1 MKTGVLV
8 VGAGLAGLVAALR
21 LAEDGRPVT
30 AVATGM
36 GAIQLAPGTLD
47 VLGYAPELVERPLE
61 ALPGFADSH
70 PDHPYAVLGATAV
83 RASVEWLLDHDG
95 DLGQPLSGDAGE
107 NLLLPTAAGAA
118 RPSGAAPET
127 LAGGDLRRGPRVV
140 AVGFR
145 QLRDFHAAYMAANL
159 AALTLP
165 GGGRIQARA
174 IELVPPADGEADLG
188 TLRLARLF
196 EDAGFRQAVA
206 DELRP
211 QLEGGETVAMP
222 AVLGVDDARVVW
234 QDLQDRLGAPVF
246 EVPTVP
252 PSIPGLRRVRALRTA
267 LARAGGRL
275 IVGPRAVGIDRAN
288 GIARAVHFDVPPRP
302 VTYEA
307 DSIVLATGGFAA
319 GGLARDSHG
328 TVRETVAGLDPAFLP
343 GNGEDAFGATYFDDH
358 PLARTG
364 IAVDERMHP
373 VGRDGAPIY
382 ENLYAA
388 GALVGGAVP
397 WREGSGDGISLA
409 TGFAAAGAILEE
421 TH

>member
-1 MKTGVLV
+1 MRTGVLV
-8 VGAGLAGLVAALR
+8 VGAGLAGLVAGLR
-21 LAEDGRPVT
+21 LAEAGRPVT
-30 AVATGM
+30 VVATGM

-47 VLGYAPELVERPLE
+47 VLGYTPELVERPLE
-61 ALPGFADSH
+61 ALPGFAESH
-70 PDHPYAVLGATAV
+70 PDHPYGILGATAV
-83 RASVEWLLDHDG
+83 RASVEWLLDHD
-95 DLGQPLSGDAGE
+95 LGQPLTGDAGE
-107 NLLLPTAAGAA
+107 NLLLPTAVGAA
-118 RPSGAAPET
+118 RPSAAAPET
-127 LAGGDLRRGPRVV
+127 IAAGDLRRGPRVL

-145 QLRDFHAAYMAANL
+145 QLRDFHAPYMAATL
-159 AALTLP
+159 AALALP
-165 GGGRIQARA
+165 DCGRIQARG
-174 IELVPPADGEADLG
+174 IELVPPTGGEADVG

-196 EDAGFRQAVA
+196 EDEGFRQAVVE
-206 DELRP
+206 ELRP
-211 QLEGGETVAMP
+211 QLEAGEAVAVP
-222 AVLGVDDARVVW
+222 AVLGVDRAREVW

-252 PSIPGLRRVRALRTA
+252 PSIPGLRRIRALRAA
-267 LARAGGRL
+267 LAAAGGRL
-275 IVGPRAVGIDRAN
+275 VVGPRAVGLERTD
-288 GIARAVHFDVPPRP
+288 GLARAVRFEVAPRP

-328 TVRETVAGLDPAFLP
+328 VVRETVAGLDPAFLP
-343 GNGEDAFGATYFDDH
+343 AEGQEPFGETYFDEH

-364 IAVDERMHP
+364 IAVDGHMHP
-373 VGRDGAPIY
+373 IGSDRAPVL

-388 GALVGGAVP
+388 GALIGGAEP

>member
-1 MKTGVLV
+1 V
-8 VGAGLAGLVAALR
+8 VGAGLAGLAAGLR
-21 LAEDGRPVT
+21 LAEAGRPVT
-30 AVATGM
+30 VVATGM

-47 VLGYAPELVERPLE
+47 VLGYAPDLVERPLE
-61 ALPGFADSH
+61 ALPSFAEAH
-70 PDHPYAVLGATAV
+70 PHHPYAVLGPTAV
-83 RASVEWLLDHDG
+83 RASVDWVLDH
-95 DLGQPLSGDAGE
+95 DLGQPLVGDGGE
-107 NLLLPTAAGAA
+107 NLLLPTAAGTA
-118 RPSGAAPET
+118 RPSAAAPET

-165 GGGRIQARA
+165 GGGRVEARA
-174 IELVPPADGEADLG
+174 VELVPPTGGEADVG

-196 EDAGFRQAVA
+196 EDADFRHAVV

-211 QLEGGETVAMP
+211 RLEPGESVAMP
-222 AVLGVDDARVVW
+222 AVLGVDPVRAVW
-234 QDLQDRLGAPVF
+234 QDLQDHLGAPVF

-252 PSIPGLRRVRALRTA
+252 PSIPGLRRVRALRAA
-267 LARAGGRL
+267 LADAGGRL
-275 IVGPRAVGIDRAN
+275 IVGPRAVGLERAD
-288 GIARAVHFDVPPRP
+288 GMARAVRFEVAPRP

-319 GGLARDSHG
+319 GGLARDSRG
-328 TVRETVAGLDPAFLP
+328 VVRETVAGLDPAFLP
-343 GNGEDAFGATYFDDH
+343 ADGEEPFGETYFDDH
-358 PLARTG
+358 PLSRTG
-364 IAVDERMHP
+364 IAVDGHMHP
-373 VGRDGAPIY
+373 IGPDGPPFL

-388 GALVGGAVP
+388 GALIGGAVP